1 MTIIDRIPAHI
12 RYPGL
17 VLMFLGGSIIG
28 QVFLFRAA
36 FSNGGPQVEENYY
49 ERAMGEAIVERGARI
64 SESRALGW
72 SVTVK
77 PEQEHVILDVCD
89 ANGSPLQMASGEVE
103 VRRPHLA
110 GRGGSIHGKE
120 PFPIPM
126 HRRSREARQCEPYIR
141 YSCTYCM
148 YILYSCS
155 RLQYSTCQLYVGRQ
169 LRTSSLY
176 SHSNLA
182 I

>member
-77 PEQEHVILDVCD
+77 PEQEHVILDVRD
-89 ANGSPLQMASGEVE
+89 ANGSPLQMVSGEVE

-110 GRGGSIHGKE
+110 GVNERARLEPGSRPGEYRFARPLGAPGLWDIEVSLRHPDAPEGGFLDAI
-120 PFPIPM
+120 
-126 HRRSREARQCEPYIR
+126 RSEW
-141 YSCTYCM
+141 
-148 YILYSCS
+148 
-155 RLQYSTCQLYVGRQ
+155 
-169 LRTSSLY
+169 
-176 SHSNLA
+176 
-182 I
+182 